1 MDTVYFG
8 NIFDY
13 SENCYYIALL
23 PHQVLPRPKTN
34 KWPNPM
40 LFIYYC
46 QIQPLNGQFTQKCI
60 YNDMQNTIVCKLN
73 KYIFTHH

>member
-13 SENCYYIALL
+13 SENCYYIALYYHTKCCQGL
-23 PHQVLPRPKTN
+23 KQRQKT
-34 KWPNPM
+34 PM